1 MRQLKRE
8 VKIGNVTI
16 GGKNPIAV
24 QTMLNVPVEDIE
36 GNVAQAKRC
45 EAAGCQILRVTCPS
59 AADAKCIEAVK
70 NAVNIP
76 IVADIHFDYKAAI
89 ACADV
94 GVDKIRINPG
104 NIGDDDRV
112 KAVVDAC
119 QQKNIPIRIGVNGGS
134 LEKHILAKYGAPV
147 PEAMVESAL
156 YHVHLLEKFDFNN
169 IVISIK
175 NSNVPRM
182 MEAYR
187 QLSAVTDYPLHVGV
201 TEAGTYQM
209 GLLKSGMGIGG
220 MLLEGIEGNVAQ
232 AKRCEAAGCQILRV
246 TCPSAADAKCIEAV
260 KNAVNIPIVADIHFD
275 YKAAIACADV
285 GVDKIRINPGN
296 IGDDDRV
303 KAVVDACQ
311 QKNIPIRIGVNGGS
325 LEKHILAKYGAPVPE
340 AMVESAL
347 YHVHLLEK
355 FDFNNIVISIK
366 NSNVPRMMEAYR
378 QLSAVTDYPLHVGV
392 TEAGT
397 YQMGLLK
404 SGMGIGGMLL
414 EGIGDTIRVSL
425 AADPEKEVE
434 AGYNILRAVG
444 FPVAGPEVITCPTC
458 GRTQYPC
465 TEIANEVERRLQGCK
480 KSIKVA
486 VMGCVV
492 NGPGEAREAD
502 IGIAGGKGEA
512 VLFVHGNP
520 VKKLTGDN
528 ILDQFMEEIYKL

>member
-1 MRQLKRE
+1 MRQKKRE

-16 GGKNPIAV
+16 GGSNPIAV

-59 AADAKCIEAVK
+59 PADAKCIEAVK

-76 IVADIHFDYKAAI
+76 IVADIHFDYKAAL

-134 LEKHILAKYGAPV
+134 LENHILARYGAPT

-156 YHVHLLEKFDFNN
+156 YHVRLLEKFDFNN

-220 MLLEGIEGNVAQ
+220 MLLGY
-232 AKRCEAAGCQILRV
+232 K
-246 TCPSAADAKCIEAV
+246 KCIKGAV
-260 KNAVNIPIVADIHFD
+260 
-275 YKAAIACADV
+275 
-285 GVDKIRINPGN
+285 R
-296 IGDDDRV
+296 
-303 KAVVDACQ
+303 
-311 QKNIPIRIGVNGGS
+311 
-325 LEKHILAKYGAPVPE
+325 
-340 AMVESAL
+340 
-347 YHVHLLEK
+347 
-355 FDFNNIVISIK
+355 
-366 NSNVPRMMEAYR
+366 
-378 QLSAVTDYPLHVGV
+378 
-392 TEAGT
+392 
-397 YQMGLLK
+397 
-404 SGMGIGGMLL
+404 
-414 EGIGDTIRVSL
+414 
-425 AADPEKEVE
+425 
-434 AGYNILRAVG
+434 
-444 FPVAGPEVITCPTC
+444 
-458 GRTQYPC
+458 
-465 TEIANEVERRLQGCK
+465 
-480 KSIKVA
+480 
-486 VMGCVV
+486 GCVV

-512 VLFVHGNP
+512 VLFIHGQP
-520 VKKLTGDN
+520 IKKLTGDN
-528 ILDQFMEEIYKL
+528 ILDQFMDEIYKL

>member
-8 VKIGNVTI
+8 VKIGNMTI

-24 QTMLNVPVEDIE
+24 QTMLNVPVED
-36 GNVAQAKRC
+36 
-45 EAAGCQILRVTCPS
+45 
-59 AADAKCIEAVK
+59 
-70 NAVNIP
+70 
-76 IVADIHFDYKAAI
+76 
-89 ACADV
+89 
-94 GVDKIRINPG
+94 
-104 NIGDDDRV
+104 
-112 KAVVDAC
+112 
-119 QQKNIPIRIGVNGGS
+119 
-134 LEKHILAKYGAPV
+134 
-147 PEAMVESAL
+147 
-156 YHVHLLEKFDFNN
+156 
-169 IVISIK
+169 
-175 NSNVPRM
+175 
-182 MEAYR
+182 
-187 QLSAVTDYPLHVGV
+187 
-201 TEAGTYQM
+201 
-209 GLLKSGMGIGG
+209 
-220 MLLEGIEGNVAQ
+220 IEGNVAQ

-480 KSIKVA
+480 KVHQS
-486 VMGCVV
+486 GCYGLCRQRPRR
-492 NGPGEAREAD
+492 GP
-502 IGIAGGKGEA
+502 
-512 VLFVHGNP
+512 
-520 VKKLTGDN
+520 
-528 ILDQFMEEIYKL
+528 

>member
-16 GGKNPIAV
+16 GGNNPIAV

-76 IVADIHFDYKAAI
+76 IVADIHFDYKAAL

-112 KAVVDAC
+112 KAVVQAC

-156 YHVHLLEKFDFNN
+156 YHV
-169 IVISIK
+169 
-175 NSNVPRM
+175 R
-182 MEAYR
+182 
-187 QLSAVTDYPLHVGV
+187 
-201 TEAGTYQM
+201 
-209 GLLKSGMGIGG
+209 
-220 MLLEGIEGNVAQ
+220 
-232 AKRCEAAGCQILRV
+232 
-246 TCPSAADAKCIEAV
+246 
-260 KNAVNIPIVADIHFD
+260 
-275 YKAAIACADV
+275 
-285 GVDKIRINPGN
+285 
-296 IGDDDRV
+296 
-303 KAVVDACQ
+303 
-311 QKNIPIRIGVNGGS
+311 
-325 LEKHILAKYGAPVPE
+325 
-340 AMVESAL
+340 
-347 YHVHLLEK
+347 LLEK

-425 AADPEKEVE
+425 AAEPEKEVE

-465 TEIANEVERRLQGCK
+465 TCLLYTSPSPRDGLLSRMPSSA
-480 KSIKVA
+480 
-486 VMGCVV
+486 
-492 NGPGEAREAD
+492 
-502 IGIAGGKGEA
+502 
-512 VLFVHGNP
+512 
-520 VKKLTGDN
+520 
-528 ILDQFMEEIYKL
+528 

>member
-24 QTMLNVPVEDIE
+24 QTMLNVPVED
-36 GNVAQAKRC
+36 
-45 EAAGCQILRVTCPS
+45 
-59 AADAKCIEAVK
+59 
-70 NAVNIP
+70 
-76 IVADIHFDYKAAI
+76 
-89 ACADV
+89 
-94 GVDKIRINPG
+94 
-104 NIGDDDRV
+104 
-112 KAVVDAC
+112 
-119 QQKNIPIRIGVNGGS
+119 
-134 LEKHILAKYGAPV
+134 
-147 PEAMVESAL
+147 
-156 YHVHLLEKFDFNN
+156 
-169 IVISIK
+169 
-175 NSNVPRM
+175 
-182 MEAYR
+182 
-187 QLSAVTDYPLHVGV
+187 
-201 TEAGTYQM
+201 
-209 GLLKSGMGIGG
+209 
-220 MLLEGIEGNVAQ
+220 IEGNVAQ

-458 GRTQYPC
+458 GRTQYPLSLIHISEP
-465 TEIANEVERRLQGCK
+465 TR
-480 KSIKVA
+480 
-486 VMGCVV
+486 
-492 NGPGEAREAD
+492 P
-502 IGIAGGKGEA
+502 
-512 VLFVHGNP
+512 
-520 VKKLTGDN
+520 
-528 ILDQFMEEIYKL
+528 Y

>member
-156 YHVHLLEKFDFNN
+156 YHV
-169 IVISIK
+169 
-175 NSNVPRM
+175 R
-182 MEAYR
+182 
-187 QLSAVTDYPLHVGV
+187 
-201 TEAGTYQM
+201 
-209 GLLKSGMGIGG
+209 
-220 MLLEGIEGNVAQ
+220 
-232 AKRCEAAGCQILRV
+232 
-246 TCPSAADAKCIEAV
+246 
-260 KNAVNIPIVADIHFD
+260 
-275 YKAAIACADV
+275 
-285 GVDKIRINPGN
+285 
-296 IGDDDRV
+296 
-303 KAVVDACQ
+303 
-311 QKNIPIRIGVNGGS
+311 
-325 LEKHILAKYGAPVPE
+325 
-340 AMVESAL
+340 
-347 YHVHLLEK
+347 LLEK

-528 ILDQFMEEIYKL
+528 ILDQFMEEIYKLGRGSLCCYLIEKEYHCDTTCFPAMAAVYGGPGLCGLFWPRGRRARPDAAAGAAGHLYAAQFCPAGQGAVRPAAGLAGTGLRGLRTPHQQSFRLCDAG

>member
-1 MRQLKRE
+1 MTKQIM
-8 VKIGNVTI
+8 VGGVAVGGGAPVTI
-16 GGKNPIAV
+16 QSMCNTK
-24 QTMLNVPVEDIE
+24 TEDAGATIE
-36 GNVAQAKRC
+36 
-45 EAAGCQILRVTCPS
+45 QILRLEQAGCEIVRVTVPTPE
-59 AADAKCIEAVK
+59 AAEAVETIK
-70 NAVNIP
+70 NSIHIP
-76 IVADIHFDYKAAI
+76 LVADIHFDYRLAI
-89 ACADV
+89 AAAEH
-94 GVDKIRINPG
+94 GADKIRINPG
-104 NIGDDDRV
+104 NIG
-112 KAVVDAC
+112 
-119 QQKNIPIRIGVNGGS
+119 G
-134 LEKHILAKYGAPV
+134 E
-147 PEAMVESAL
+147 
-156 YHVHLLEKFDFNN
+156 
-169 IVISIK
+169 
-175 NSNVPRM
+175 
-182 MEAYR
+182 
-187 QLSAVTDYPLHVGV
+187 
-201 TEAGTYQM
+201 
-209 GLLKSGMGIGG
+209 
-220 MLLEGIEGNVAQ
+220 
-232 AKRCEAAGCQILRV
+232 
-246 TCPSAADAKCIEAV
+246 
-260 KNAVNIPIVADIHFD
+260 
-275 YKAAIACADV
+275 
-285 GVDKIRINPGN
+285 
-296 IGDDDRV
+296 DRV

>member
-76 IVADIHFDYKAAI
+76 IVADIHFDYKAAL

-112 KAVVDAC
+112 KAVVQAC

-156 YHVHLLEKFDFNN
+156 YHVRLLEKFDFNN

-209 GLLKSGMGIGG
+209 GLLKSGRAGKGSRSRLQHPACRRLPGG
-220 MLLEGIEGNVAQ
+220 GPGGHHLPHLRPHPVPLHRDRQRGGKA
-232 AKRCEAAGCQILRV
+232 AAGLQKIHQGGRDGLR
-246 TCPSAADAKCIEAV
+246 
-260 KNAVNIPIVADIHFD
+260 
-275 YKAAIACADV
+275 
-285 GVDKIRINPGN
+285 GQR
-296 IGDDDRV
+296 
-303 KAVVDACQ
+303 
-311 QKNIPIRIGVNGGS
+311 
-325 LEKHILAKYGAPVPE
+325 
-340 AMVESAL
+340 
-347 YHVHLLEK
+347 
-355 FDFNNIVISIK
+355 
-366 NSNVPRMMEAYR
+366 PR
-378 QLSAVTDYPLHVGV
+378 
-392 TEAGT
+392 
-397 YQMGLLK
+397 
-404 SGMGIGGMLL
+404 
-414 EGIGDTIRVSL
+414 
-425 AADPEKEVE
+425 
-434 AGYNILRAVG
+434 
-444 FPVAGPEVITCPTC
+444 
-458 GRTQYPC
+458 
-465 TEIANEVERRLQGCK
+465 
-480 KSIKVA
+480 
-486 VMGCVV
+486 
-492 NGPGEAREAD
+492 
-502 IGIAGGKGEA
+502 
-512 VLFVHGNP
+512 
-520 VKKLTGDN
+520 
-528 ILDQFMEEIYKL
+528 

>member
-76 IVADIHFDYKAAI
+76 IVADIHFDYKAAL

-156 YHVHLLEKFDFNN
+156 YHV
-169 IVISIK
+169 
-175 NSNVPRM
+175 R
-182 MEAYR
+182 
-187 QLSAVTDYPLHVGV
+187 
-201 TEAGTYQM
+201 
-209 GLLKSGMGIGG
+209 
-220 MLLEGIEGNVAQ
+220 
-232 AKRCEAAGCQILRV
+232 
-246 TCPSAADAKCIEAV
+246 
-260 KNAVNIPIVADIHFD
+260 
-275 YKAAIACADV
+275 
-285 GVDKIRINPGN
+285 
-296 IGDDDRV
+296 
-303 KAVVDACQ
+303 
-311 QKNIPIRIGVNGGS
+311 
-325 LEKHILAKYGAPVPE
+325 
-340 AMVESAL
+340 
-347 YHVHLLEK
+347 LLEK

-444 FPVAGPEVITCPTC
+444 FPVAGPSSPARPAAAPSTPALKSQMRWSGGFRVAKSPSRWPSWAVSSTVPVRPVRLTSALPAERARQCC
-458 GRTQYPC
+458 SS
-465 TEIANEVERRLQGCK
+465 TETPSR
-480 KSIKVA
+480 S
-486 VMGCVV
+486 
-492 NGPGEAREAD
+492 
-502 IGIAGGKGEA
+502 
-512 VLFVHGNP
+512 
-520 VKKLTGDN
+520 
-528 ILDQFMEEIYKL
+528 

>member
-1 MRQLKRE
+1 MQRQLKKE
-8 VKIGNVTI
+8 VKIGSIKI
-16 GGKNPIAV
+16 GGTNPIAV
-24 QTMLNVPVEDIE
+24 QTMLNVPVKDIA
-36 GNVAQAKRC
+36 GNVAQAERVAK
-45 EAAGCQILRVTCPS
+45 AGCQIVRVTVPTP
-59 AADAKCIEAVK
+59 ADAAVVAAIK
-70 NAVNIP
+70 EKVDIP
-76 IVADIHFDYKAAI
+76 VVADIHFDYRAAL
-89 ACADV
+89 AALDA
-94 GVDKIRINPG
+94 GADKIRINPG

-112 KAVVDAC
+112 KAVADAC
-119 QQKNIPIRIGVNGGS
+119 NARNVPIRIGVNGGS

-156 YHVHLLEKFDFNN
+156 YHV
-169 IVISIK
+169 
-175 NSNVPRM
+175 R
-182 MEAYR
+182 
-187 QLSAVTDYPLHVGV
+187 
-201 TEAGTYQM
+201 
-209 GLLKSGMGIGG
+209 
-220 MLLEGIEGNVAQ
+220 
-232 AKRCEAAGCQILRV
+232 
-246 TCPSAADAKCIEAV
+246 
-260 KNAVNIPIVADIHFD
+260 
-275 YKAAIACADV
+275 
-285 GVDKIRINPGN
+285 
-296 IGDDDRV
+296 
-303 KAVVDACQ
+303 
-311 QKNIPIRIGVNGGS
+311 
-325 LEKHILAKYGAPVPE
+325 
-340 AMVESAL
+340 
-347 YHVHLLEK
+347 LLEK

-512 VLFVHGNP
+512 VLFVHGEP
-520 VKKLTGDN
+520 VRKLTGDN
-528 ILDQFMEEIYKL
+528 ILDQFMEEIDKL

>member
-1 MRQLKRE
+1 MRQIKRE
-8 VKIGNVTI
+8 VTIGNLTI
-16 GGKNPIAV
+16 GGNHPIAV
-24 QTMLNVPVEDIE
+24 QTMLNVPIEDLE

-45 EAAGCQILRVTCPS
+45 EQAGCQILRVTCPS
-59 AADAKCIEAVK
+59 AADAKVLAAVK
-70 NAVNIP
+70 QAVSIP
-76 IVADIHFDYKAAI
+76 IVADIHFDYRAAL
-89 ACADV
+89 ACVDA

-104 NIGDDDRV
+104 NIGDDDHVRQV
-112 KAVVDAC
+112 ALAC
-119 QQKNIPIRIGVNGGS
+119 RQKNIPIRIGVNGGS

-156 YHVHLLEKFDFNN
+156 YHVHLLEKHDFDN

-175 NSNVPRM
+175 SSNVPRM

-187 QLSAVTDYPLHVGV
+187 QLSA
-201 TEAGTYQM
+201 
-209 GLLKSGMGIGG
+209 
-220 MLLEGIEGNVAQ
+220 
-232 AKRCEAAGCQILRV
+232 R
-246 TCPSAADAKCIEAV
+246 
-260 KNAVNIPIVADIHFD
+260 
-275 YKAAIACADV
+275 
-285 GVDKIRINPGN
+285 
-296 IGDDDRV
+296 
-303 KAVVDACQ
+303 
-311 QKNIPIRIGVNGGS
+311 
-325 LEKHILAKYGAPVPE
+325 
-340 AMVESAL
+340 
-347 YHVHLLEK
+347 
-355 FDFNNIVISIK
+355 
-366 NSNVPRMMEAYR
+366 
-378 QLSAVTDYPLHVGV
+378 TDYPLHVGV

-425 AADPEKEVE
+425 ADEPEKEVE

-465 TEIANEVERRLQGCK
+465 TAIANEVERRLKGCK

-512 VLFVHGNP
+512 VLFVHGQP
-520 VKKLTGDN
+520 VRKLTGEN
-528 ILDQFMEEIYKL
+528 ILDQFMDEINKL